1 MKTIVIS
8 GSIKKAG
15 EEIEKFA
22 KELEDE
28 GFRVIYPKLGFRTDD
43 WDKLSEPALRKLYKG
58 LTIEYFDLIERADA
72 VFIYNKDGYCGN
84 SVTMEL
90 AYAYAMRKPIYALMQ
105 DQEISRDVL
114 FDGYANNSAE
124 LIKLLVK

>member
-22 KELEDE
+22 KELEDA
-28 GFRVIYPKLGFRTDD
+28 GFRVIYPKLGFRTED
-43 WDKLSEPALRKLYKG
+43 WDKLSDAALKKLYKG
-58 LTIEYFDLIERADA
+58 LTIEYFDLIERADV
-72 VFIYNKDGYCGN
+72 VFIYNKEGYCGN

-90 AYAYAMRKPIYALMQ
+90 AYAYAMKKTIYALMI
-105 DQEISRDVL
+105 DQEVSRDVL
-114 FDGYANNSAE
+114 FDGYASSVRE
-124 LIKLLVK
+124 LINLIK

>member
-22 KELEDE
+22 KELEDA
-28 GFRVIYPKLGFRTDD
+28 GFKVIYPKLGFRTDD
-43 WDKLSEPALRKLYKG
+43 WDKLSEAALMKLYKG

-72 VFIYNKDGYCGN
+72 LFIYNKGGYCGN

-90 AYAYAMRKPIYALMQ
+90 AYAYAMKKPIYALMK
-105 DQEISRDVL
+105 DQEVSRDVL
-114 FDGYANNSAE
+114 FDGYAPTSKE
-124 LIKLLVK
+124 LIQLIK

>member
-1 MKTIVIS
+1 MKTIIIS

-15 EEIEKFA
+15 EEIEAFA
-22 KELEDE
+22 KELEDL
-28 GFRVIYPKLGFRTDD
+28 GYKVIYPKLGFRTDD

-58 LTIEYFDLIERADA
+58 LTIEYFDLIERADI
-72 VFIYNKDGYCGN
+72 VFIYNKEGYCGN

-90 AYAYAMRKPIYALMQ
+90 AYAYAMKKPIYALMK

-114 FDGYANNSAE
+114 FDDYASTVE
-124 LIKLLVK
+124 ELDKLIK

>member
-15 EEIEKFA
+15 EEIENFA
-22 KELEDE
+22 KELEDA

-43 WDKLSEPALRKLYKG
+43 WGKLSEAALRKLYKG
-58 LTIEYFDLIERADA
+58 LTIEYFDLIERADV
-72 VFIYNKDGYCGN
+72 VFIYNKEGYCGN

-90 AYAYAMRKPIYALMQ
+90 AYAYAMRKPIYALMK

-114 FDGYANNSAE
+114 FDGYAENPEE
-124 LIKLLVK
+124 LIRYIK

>member
-15 EEIEKFA
+15 EEIENFA
-22 KELEDE
+22 KELEDA
-28 GFRVIYPKLGFRTDD
+28 GYKVIYPKLGFRTDD

-72 VFIYNKDGYCGN
+72 VFIYNKEGYCGN

-90 AYAYAMRKPIYALMQ
+90 AYAYAMKKPICALMK
-105 DQEISRDVL
+105 DQEVSRDVL
-114 FDGYANNSAE
+114 FDGYASTPQE
-124 LIKLLVK
+124 LIKFIS